1 MKTIILAGGY
11 AVRFHPITIHR
22 PKPLLPVA
30 GRPIIEYI
38 LSNCPALDRP
48 IISTNRYFAKQF
60 AAWSDQ
66 AEYDVELVI
75 EESYS
80 EQEKLGTIGALAFLV
95 RHLNITE
102 EILVIGGDN
111 IFQFPL
117 RDLIAAYRGNPIIA
131 LYDIKDKEQV
141 RNRYGVAVVSKGR
154 IVDFQEK
161 PSHPRSSLVSTA
173 CYIYPA
179 AVLPLF
185 SAFIKG
191 SKAGKDAP
199 GYFNEW
205 LLNEQDITIDPFIF
219 DDGWY
224 DIGDRR
230 SYIEANLRFAE
241 QDIVTG
247 RDVKIRSSTVTDSVI
262 LDDVVIENCTITG
275 CVIDE
280 HCRLNGVNL
289 QNCLVGA
296 GTIIECDCQ
305 QNRSDRGNDR

>member
-11 AVRFHPITIHR
+11 GVRLHPITIHR

-38 LSNCPALDRP
+38 LRNCRSLDRP

-66 AEYDVELVI
+66 TEYDVELVI
-75 EESYS
+75 EESCS
-80 EQEKLGTIGALAFLV
+80 EQEKLGTIGALSFLTL
-95 RHLNITE
+95 HLNITE

-117 RDLIAAYRGNPIIA
+117 RELIAAYRGNPIIA

-161 PSHPRSSLVSTA
+161 PSHPHSALVSTA

-179 AVLPLF
+179 AILPLF
-185 SAFIKG
+185 AAFVTG

-205 LLNEQDITIDPFIF
+205 LLNEKDIAIDPFIF
-219 DDGWY
+219 EDGWH

-230 SYIEANLRFAE
+230 SYIEANHCFAK
-241 QDIVTG
+241 QDTVTG
-247 RDVKIRSSTVTDSVI
+247 RDVRIRSSTVKDSVI

-280 HCRLNGVNL
+280 NCRLNGVDL
-289 QNCLVGA
+289 QDCLVGA
-296 GTIIECDCQ
+296 DTIIKCDRRRC
-305 QNRSDRGNDR
+305 

>member
-38 LSNCPALDRP
+38 LDNYRSIDRP

-60 AAWSDQ
+60 TAWSDQ
-66 AEYDVELVI
+66 TEHDVELVI
-75 EESYS
+75 EESYA
-80 EQEKLGTIGALAFLV
+80 EQEKLGTIGALAFLAE
-95 RHLNITE
+95 HLKITE

-117 RDLIAAYRGNPIIA
+117 RDLITAYRGNPIIA
-131 LYDIKDKEQV
+131 LYDIKEKAKV
-141 RNRYGVAVVSKGR
+141 RNRYGVAVVSNGK

-179 AVLPLF
+179 AILPLF
-185 SAFIKG
+185 SAFVAR
-191 SKAGKDAP
+191 SKAGRDAP

-205 LLNEQDITIDPFIF
+205 LLTKKDITIDPFIF
-219 DDGWY
+219 EDGWH
-224 DIGDRR
+224 DIGDRH
-230 SYIEANLRFAE
+230 SYIEANRYFAQQE
-241 QDIVTG
+241 TVTG
-247 RDVKIRSSTVTDSVI
+247 RDVRIISSEVKDSVI
-262 LDDVVIENCTITG
+262 LDNVLIENCTITG

-280 HCRLNGVNL
+280 NCRLSEVDL

-296 GTIIECDCQ
+296 GTIINGE
-305 QNRSDRGNDR
+305 R

>member
-11 AVRFHPITIHR
+11 AVRFHPITLHR

-38 LSNCPALDRP
+38 LSDCPSLDRP

-66 AEYDVELVI
+66 TEHDVELVI
-75 EESYS
+75 EESCS

-102 EILVIGGDN
+102 EMLVIGGDN

-117 RDLIAAYRGNPIIA
+117 RNLITAYRGNPIIA
-131 LYDIKDKEQV
+131 LYDIKDKERV
-141 RNRYGVAVVSKGR
+141 CNRYGIAVVSKGK

-161 PSHPRSSLVSTA
+161 PSHPHSSLVSTA

-185 SAFIKG
+185 AEFVAE

-205 LLNEQDITIDPFIF
+205 LLNEKDIAIDPFIF
-219 DDGWY
+219 EDGWH
-224 DIGDRR
+224 DISDRR
-230 SYIEANLRFAE
+230 SYIEANRCFAN
-241 QDIVTG
+241 QDTVTG
-247 RDVKIRSSTVTDSVI
+247 RDVRIRSSTVRDSVI
-262 LDDVVIENCTITG
+262 LDNVIIENCTINS

-280 HCRLNGVNL
+280 NCRLSGVDL
-289 QNCLVGA
+289 QDCLVGA
-296 GTIIECDCQ
+296 GTIIKG
-305 QNRSDRGNDR
+305 DRRRC